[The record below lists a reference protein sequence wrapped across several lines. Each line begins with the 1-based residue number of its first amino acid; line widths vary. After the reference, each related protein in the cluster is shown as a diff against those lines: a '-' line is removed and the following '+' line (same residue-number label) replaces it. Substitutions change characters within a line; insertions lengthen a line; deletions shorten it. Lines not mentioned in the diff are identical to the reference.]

1 VRGPLLFALVK
12 LLLLVGG
19 LLAFAHVE
27 LLFVAYG
34 CVVVVVAPVLGW
46 H

>member
-1 VRGPLLFALVK
+1 LLFALVK
-12 LLLLVGG
+12 LLLLVGE
-19 LLAFAHVE
+19 LLVFAHVE